1 MRRLLLAVVSI
12 AVSAVSPPAGLGQGA
27 DRASIELERI
37 LAHGPWP
44 PPFVTDP
51 SNRVSG
57 QPAAIGLGRRLFFD
71 ARLSP
76 SGKVA
81 CSSCHRPERAWTDGR
96 ALGVGLQMGHL
107 NTPSLYNVSGLT
119 WLGWGGAGDSLWAQS
134 VRPLLDPREMGA
146 SASHVQSYLGS
157 HPELGA
163 AYAAAFGR
171 GPQVVDPQTALV
183 DAAKALAAYQETFLS
198 PRTAFDA
205 YRDALAAGDAAGMA
219 AYPAA
224 ARRGLSMFIDKGGC
238 ATCHDGS
245 TFGGNAFADIRR
257 RASPRTSRARGVV
270 DVLASPYS
278 LSSRYNDAPKE
289 RRPQGAYVLMTAAAE
304 ERALRVPPLRNVART
319 APWLH
324 DGTATTL
331 SAAIRAHRHA
341 RNLRADEIGDLVR
354 FLETLSDPK
363 P

>member
-1 MRRLLLAVVSI
+1 VERLLSAVVVI
-12 AVSAVSPPAGLGQGA
+12 AVAVCSNAVPGQGS
-27 DRASIELERI
+27 DRAAAERDRI
-37 LAHGPWP
+37 VALGPWP
-44 PPFVTDP
+44 PAITTDP

-71 ARLSP
+71 AALSP
-76 SGKVA
+76 SGRVA

-96 ALGVGLQMGHL
+96 ARGVGLQVGHL

-171 GPQVVDPQTALV
+171 GPHVVDPQTALV

-205 YRDALAAGDAAGMA
+205 YRDALAAGDAAGMS

-224 ARRGLSMFIDKGGC
+224 ARRGLSLFIGKGGC

-245 TFGGNAFADIRR
+245 TFGGNAFADIGRR
-257 RASPRTSRARGVV
+257 SSPGTSRARGVA

-278 LSSRYNDAPKE
+278 LSSRHNDAPQQ
-289 RRPQGAYVLMTAAAE
+289 RGRQGTHVLMTAAGD
-304 ERALRVPPLRNVART
+304 ERALRVPPLRNAART

-331 SAAIRAHRHA
+331 SAAIRAHRQA
-341 RNLRADEIGDLVR
+341 RTLRADEIGDLVR